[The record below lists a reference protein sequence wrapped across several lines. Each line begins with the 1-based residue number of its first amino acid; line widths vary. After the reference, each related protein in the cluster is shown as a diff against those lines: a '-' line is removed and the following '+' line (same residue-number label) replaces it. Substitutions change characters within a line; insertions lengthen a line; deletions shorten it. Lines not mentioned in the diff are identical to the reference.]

1 MPPDMTKPK
10 VKTTLATPN
19 GSKRE
24 FLKLSAL
31 GIGALA
37 VGLPLVGC
45 GDGSSNTTSDAPK
58 TGNFVGVHVQGLGYS
73 SKSYSGITGPSGSF
87 NYAPDETIT
96 FSVGNVIIG
105 TISRVPSDGLVMT
118 YDLVGQSRQS
128 WWNIKSIVIAQF
140 LQSIHSD
147 LDVQTFIKPKHVKD
161 AEGNTT
167 IEFEGVMITIPQN
180 VHDNLMKVPLTYLN
194 DPSGVPITQ
203 TALAALVKIATD
215 GKKTLV
221 SCVAAETHQIFYP
234 I

>member
-1 MPPDMTKPK
+1 M
-10 VKTTLATPN
+10 
-19 GSKRE
+19 
-24 FLKLSAL
+24 
-31 GIGALA
+31 
-37 VGLPLVGC
+37 
-45 GDGSSNTTSDAPK
+45 
-58 TGNFVGVHVQGLGYS
+58 
-73 SKSYSGITGPSGSF
+73 
-87 NYAPDETIT
+87 
-96 FSVGNVIIG
+96 
-105 TISRVPSDGLVMT
+105 
-118 YDLVGQSRQS
+118 
-128 WWNIKSIVIAQF
+128 
-140 LQSIHSD
+140 QSIHSD

-161 AEGNTT
+161 AQGNTT